1 MKHESAD
8 LQSHCAP
15 EKIFPVL
22 KLKNFL
28 WMQASAV
35 LSRKMQYC
43 LLCFQASPCNLVNLA
58 ASKHIRH
65 VISFILFNVT
75 VMS

>member
-1 MKHESAD
+1 MEQGSAD

-15 EKIFPVL
+15 EKLYLAL

-35 LSRKMQYC
+35 LSRKMQYW
-43 LLCFQASPCNLVNLA
+43 LLCFQASPFNLVNLA
-58 ASKHIRH
+58 ASKHIRC
-65 VISFILFNVT
+65 VILFT
-75 VMS
+75 MLL